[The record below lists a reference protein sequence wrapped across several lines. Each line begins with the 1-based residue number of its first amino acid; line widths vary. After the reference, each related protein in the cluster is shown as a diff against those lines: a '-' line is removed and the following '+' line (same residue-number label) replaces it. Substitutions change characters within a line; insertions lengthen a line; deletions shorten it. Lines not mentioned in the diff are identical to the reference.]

1 MRCRSGIVKETAI
14 VCDPGSAVHR
24 VGSLRSEI
32 VERRAALHPGH
43 IDAART
49 QEAACDF
56 LVAHDVTY
64 RYATRRGIAP
74 VPVLSHFSV
83 SLVEGEFF
91 CLLGPSGCGKTTVL
105 NLMAG
110 FLQPTEGVLTLAGR
124 PIQGPGIDRTVVFQG
139 DDALFNW
146 LRTIDNVAFGL
157 RMRGIPQER
166 RHAIAREYLHLVH
179 LDGQED
185 KYPSELSGGMKQR
198 VQIARVLATDP
209 KILLMDEPFGAL
221 DAQTRARLQDEL
233 VDIWRK
239 TSKTIVFITHD
250 IAEAVLLA
258 DRIGVMT
265 QGPEARLGSI
275 VAVGLPRP
283 RRRGSPEFGR
293 MWERINTMIESEE
306 VEMS

>member
-1 MRCRSGIVKETAI
+1 VQAE
-14 VCDPGSAVHR
+14 
-24 VGSLRSEI
+24 L
-32 VERRAALHPGH
+32 
-43 IDAART
+43 
-49 QEAACDF
+49 
-56 LVAHDVTY
+56 LVAREVSY
-64 RYATRRGIAP
+64 RYAARRGMAP
-74 VPVLSHFSV
+74 VPVLSRFNLAV
-83 SLVEGEFF
+83 CEGEFF

-110 FLQPTEGVLTLAGR
+110 FLKPTDGEISLAGR
-124 PIQGPGIDRTVVFQG
+124 PILRPGVDRTVVFQG

-157 RMRGIPQER
+157 RMRGVAQER

-179 LDGQED
+179 LDGQEN
-185 KYPSELSGGMKQR
+185 KYPGELSGGMKQR

-233 VDIWRK
+233 VGIWRK
-239 TSKTIVFITHD
+239 TGKTIVFITHD

-265 QGPEARLGSI
+265 PGPGASLGAI
-275 VAVGLPRP
+275 VPVDLPRP
-283 RRRGSPEFGR
+283 RRRGSSGFGE

-306 VEMS
+306 VHVS

>member
-1 MRCRSGIVKETAI
+1 MPVGEKAI
-14 VCDPGSAVHR
+14 GASLLSRGDNRGTPAVA
-24 VGSLRSEI
+24 S
-32 VERRAALHPGH
+32 
-43 IDAART
+43 
-49 QEAACDF
+49 DF

-64 RYATRRGIAP
+64 AYVSRRGIQS
-74 VPVLSHFSV
+74 VPVLSRFS
-83 SLVEGEFF
+83 LEMVEGEFF

-110 FLQPTEGVLTLAGR
+110 FLRPSAGVLTLGGR
-124 PIQGPGIDRTVVFQG
+124 PIDGPGVDRTVVFQG

-157 RMRGIPQER
+157 RMRGVPQAR

-179 LDGQED
+179 LDGQEN
-185 KYPSELSGGMKQR
+185 KYPGELSGGMKQR

-233 VDIWRK
+233 VEIWRK
-239 TSKTIVFITHD
+239 TSKTIIFITHD
-250 IAEAVLLA
+250 IAEAILLA

-265 QGPEARLGSI
+265 KGPGARLGAI
-275 VAVGLPRP
+275 VPVNLPRP
-283 RRRGSPEFGR
+283 RRRGSAGFGE
-293 MWERINTMIESEE
+293 MWERINAMIESEE
-306 VEMS
+306 VS

>member
-1 MRCRSGIVKETAI
+1 MA
-14 VCDPGSAVHR
+14 
-24 VGSLRSEI
+24 
-32 VERRAALHPGH
+32 
-43 IDAART
+43 
-49 QEAACDF
+49 Q
-56 LVAHDVTY
+56 DVSY
-64 RYATRRGIAP
+64 RYVARRGVESVA
-74 VPVLSHFSV
+74 VLSHFGV
-83 SLVEGEFF
+83 SLTEGEFF

-110 FLQPTEGVLTLAGR
+110 FLEPTTGVLTLAGR
-124 PIQGPGIDRTVVFQG
+124 PIAGPGVDRTVVFQS

-157 RMRGIPQER
+157 RMRGMPEER

-179 LDGQED
+179 LDGQEN
-185 KYPSELSGGMKQR
+185 KYPAELSGGMKQR

-233 VDIWRK
+233 VEIWRK

-250 IAEAVLLA
+250 IAEATLLA

-265 QGPEARLGSI
+265 KGPGSRLGTI
-275 VAVGLPRP
+275 IPVDLARP
-283 RRRGSPEFGR
+283 RRRSSPGFGET
-293 MWERINTMIESEE
+293 WERINALIESEE
-306 VEMS
+306 AERQ